1 MTNLSNRLAAAFLLV
16 IMGVGTAN
24 GEERLSTP
32 LVISAHAIQQGVQ
45 ATPPRSFAVPRQRAS
60 SAHSG
65 RRVAWTALGAV
76 GGFFGGAFLGAKID
90 RALHDCNC
98 DDPGFQG
105 FLIGMPVGAIAGGVA
120 GFVLSK

>member
-1 MTNLSNRLAAAFLLV
+1 MANLSKRLAAALV
-16 IMGVGTAN
+16 IMGAATAN
-24 GEERLSTP
+24 AEERVSTP
-32 LVISAHAIQQGVQ
+32 LVISAKTVQQAIQ

-60 SAHSG
+60 STHPG
-65 RRVAWTALGAV
+65 HRVAWTALGAV

-90 RALHDCNC
+90 RAVHDCNC

-105 FLIGMPVGAIAGGVA
+105 FLIGMPVGAIAGGIA